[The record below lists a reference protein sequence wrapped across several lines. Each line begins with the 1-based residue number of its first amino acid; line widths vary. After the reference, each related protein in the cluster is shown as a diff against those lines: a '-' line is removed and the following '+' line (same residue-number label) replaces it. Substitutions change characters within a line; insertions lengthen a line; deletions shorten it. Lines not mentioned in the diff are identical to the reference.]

1 MMAADSFQATLDVA
15 NDPFLSALSERWR
28 ELLQAPA
35 SSPAGIGFRPAREA
49 AEMRRLCRQASDAGA
64 PPAAIARIWRSM
76 CGDMLVQRGLKAV
89 YVAGGDIA
97 QSIEAA
103 RGYFGFAPN
112 IVPVV
117 EIREALERALDQQG
131 VVSCVPWPEH
141 AGIGQWWPMLNEG
154 KFRSLAI
161 VAGWP
166 SLPGSLSVMP
176 RMAVIG
182 RIGMESSGDD
192 DTLATAHDDRH
203 QAERTLSDLDLKA
216 EVVARA
222 RSLALIRI
230 KEFVPVDDRR
240 IELARKAGLDGLRIV
255 GVRPRP

>member
-1 MMAADSFQATLDVA
+1 
-15 NDPFLSALSERWR
+15 P
-28 ELLQAPA
+28 
-35 SSPAGIGFRPAREA
+35 I
-49 AEMRRLCRQASDAGA
+49 C
-64 PPAAIARIWRSM
+64 
-76 CGDMLVQRGLKAV
+76 
-89 YVAGGDIA
+89 GDIA
-97 QSIEAA
+97 QSVEAA

-141 AGIGQWWPMLNEG
+141 AGIGQWWPMLNEN

-166 SLPGSLSVMP
+166 GLPGSPAAMP

-192 DTLATAHDDRH
+192 ETLATAHDDAH
-203 QAERTLSDLDLKA
+203 QAERTLADLDLKA
-216 EVVARA
+216 TVVARA

-230 KEFVPVDDRR
+230 GEFVPVDDRR